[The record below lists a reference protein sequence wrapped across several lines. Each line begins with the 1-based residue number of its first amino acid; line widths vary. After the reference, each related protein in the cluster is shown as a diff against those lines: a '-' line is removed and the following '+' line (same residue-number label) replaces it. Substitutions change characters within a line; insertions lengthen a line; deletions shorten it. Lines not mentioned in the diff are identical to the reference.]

1 MLPVQATRNP
11 NHEPNM
17 SAASD
22 SAHAAVTQLLIDLC
36 GALGASEADTTGL
49 SGEELAAAEAHNRDI
64 LGLLDAITKYHI
76 KIIEERRPAEAEHS
90 A

>member
-17 SAASD
+17 SAAS
-22 SAHAAVTQLLIDLC
+22 AHASVTQLLIDLC